1 MSVQNVL
8 CVNVFCVILVDRM
21 RRHIRGLVPCDN
33 MRLLIYEFVHLLMTA
48 ELTMLQI
55 SKEKSIKS
63 LQVNTHS
70 YTVKCDLR

>member
-21 RRHIRGLVPCDN
+21 RRHIRGLVPCDS
-33 MRLLIYEFVHLLMTA
+33 MWLSIYEFVHLLMTA

-55 SKEKSIKS
+55 SKEKSVES

-70 YTVKCDLR
+70 YTVKCDLH